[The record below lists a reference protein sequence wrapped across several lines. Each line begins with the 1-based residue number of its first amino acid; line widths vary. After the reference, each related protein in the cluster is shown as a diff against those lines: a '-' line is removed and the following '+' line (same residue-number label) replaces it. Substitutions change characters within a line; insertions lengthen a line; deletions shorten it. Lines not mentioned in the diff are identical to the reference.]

1 MNSKKFKIYQSYDLI
16 NYSSKISNLPHC
28 EIFNELAA
36 FLKNF
41 DSYGKFAIVYGLL
54 YTGKST
60 ILKQAVDLIDNKD
73 LVAFIKFYKSLNNF
87 MEIYNELNNL
97 R

>member
-1 MNSKKFKIYQSYDLI
+1 M
-16 NYSSKISNLPHC
+16 
-28 EIFNELAA
+28 
-36 FLKNF
+36 KNF

-73 LVAFIKFYKSLNNF
+73 SVAFIKFYKSSTDF

-97 R
+97 ILNGKNIIFLDEITLLSDINI